1 MSTSRTAESFVV
13 PCHSGPPSH
22 APRVLIDCT
31 QTLATPRHAGIPRV
45 VRNIARH
52 GVAAAAVHGA
62 TIVPVRFEADHFLTL
77 SLSAAGDIV
86 DVVKRHPTSTA
97 HPVLRRLHKLLLPRT
112 IVRAIRPQWRWLSG
126 RPLPGV
132 PIDFG
137 PDDTLLLAD
146 SSWATRYWH
155 VVDRAR
161 EAGTRVGIVQ
171 YDFIP
176 HTHPEL
182 VPKRL
187 SKIYHGWMRNT
198 LTRADFVAAISEAVA
213 VEAREE
219 LRRMGREPDRA
230 APLVQAF
237 RLGADVKPAGPMATQ
252 VPARRELSDFL
263 EASPV
268 QPYLTVGTIEP
279 RKNQTILPAVF
290 EEVWRQVPDARLLVA
305 GFVGWKGEEVIRRLV
320 NHPRYGTHLMHFGDL
335 SDAELL
341 HAYGRSRGLI
351 FPSRAEGY
359 GLPIV
364 EALSHGMRVFAS
376 DIPAHRE
383 VGGPWCVYFAPADV
397 AGLAGQ
403 IVDWERDGVFPAALP
418 EGAFA
423 SPTWQQA
430 TEQLMRIVFS
440 GTSVDARHRET
451 AAA

>member
-1 MSTSRTAESFVV
+1 MSTSHKAASLAGVRHAAVQSR
-13 PCHSGPPSH
+13 

-52 GVAAAAVHGA
+52 GVAAAAAHGA
-62 TIVPVRFEADHFLTL
+62 TIVPVRFEDDHFLTV
-77 SLSAAGDIV
+77 SLSSAGDLV
-86 DVVKRHPTSTA
+86 DPVQRPATGTA
-97 HPVLRRLHKLLLPRT
+97 TTHPVLRRLHKLLVPRT
-112 IVRAIRPQWRWLSG
+112 IVRAIRTQWRRLSG
-126 RPLPGV
+126 RPLQGT
-132 PIDFG
+132 PIEFG
-137 PDDTLLLAD
+137 PNDTLLLAD

-155 VVDRAR
+155 VIDRAR
-161 EAGTRVGIVQ
+161 EAGTRLGVVQ

-182 VPKRL
+182 VPTRL
-187 SKIYHGWMRNT
+187 SATFRRWMTNT
-198 LTRADFVAAISEAVA
+198 LTRADFVAAISESVA

-219 LRRMGREPDRA
+219 LRRMGRDPDRA

-237 RLGADVKPAGPMATQ
+237 RLGADVKPPARAGT
-252 VPARRELSDFL
+252 VRRELKAFL
-263 EASPV
+263 AASSV

-290 EEVWRQVPDARLLVA
+290 EEVWRQVPDARLLIA
-305 GFVGWKGEEVIRRLV
+305 GFVGWKGEELIRRLHG
-320 NHPRYGTHLMHFGDL
+320 HPRYGTHLMHFGDL
-335 SDAELL
+335 SDVELL
-341 HAYGRSRGLI
+341 HAYGHARGLI

-383 VGGPWCVYFAPADV
+383 VGGPCCVYFAPGDV
-397 AGLAGQ
+397 AAIAGQ
-403 IVDWERDGVFPAALP
+403 IVRWERDGVFPAAP
-418 EGAFA
+418 PQGAFV
-423 SPTWQQA
+423 SPAWQQA
-430 TEQLMRIVFS
+430 TETLMGILFA
-440 GTSVDARHRET
+440 GTSVDAQTGPR

>member
-1 MSTSRTAESFVV
+1 MSTSHAAE
-13 PCHSGPPSH
+13 PSAVIYATGQQTH

-31 QTLATPRHAGIPRV
+31 QTLATPRLAGIPRV
-45 VRNIARH
+45 VRSIARH

-62 TIVPVRFEADHFLTL
+62 TIVPVRFEDDHFITL
-77 SLSAAGDIV
+77 SLSSSGDIV
-86 DVVKRHPTSTA
+86 DVVKRPSASNA
-97 HPVLRRLHKLLLPRT
+97 HPVLRRLHKLLVPRT
-112 IVRAIRPQWRWLSG
+112 IVRSIRTQWRRLL
-126 RPLPGV
+126 RIPLPGA
-132 PIDFG
+132 PIEFG
-137 PDDTLLLAD
+137 PNDTLLLAD

-161 EAGTRVGIVQ
+161 EAGTRVGVVQ

-182 VPKRL
+182 VPKKLPATYR
-187 SKIYHGWMRNT
+187 GWMQNT

-213 VEAREE
+213 VEARAE
-219 LRRMGREPDRA
+219 LRQMGRDPERA

-237 RLGADVKPAGPMATQ
+237 RLGADVKPPAKAGT
-252 VPARRELSDFL
+252 VRRELVDFL
-263 EASPV
+263 AASPV

-305 GFVGWKGEEVIRRLV
+305 GFVGWKGDELIRRLHS
-320 NHPRYGTHLMHFGDL
+320 HPRYGTHLMHFGDL

-341 HAYGRSRGLI
+341 HAYAHARALI

-364 EALSHGMRVFAS
+364 ESLSHGMRVFAS

-383 VGGPWCVYFAPADV
+383 VGGPWCVYFAPGDV
-397 AGLAGQ
+397 SALAGH
-403 IVDWERDGVFPAALP
+403 IVRWERDGVFPAAQP
-418 EGAFA
+418 EGSFA

-440 GTSVDARHRET
+440 GTSADARHGER

>member
-1 MSTSRTAESFVV
+1 MSTRRALESCGYSRAA
-13 PCHSGPPSH
+13 GQQNH

-45 VRNIARH
+45 VRNITRH
-52 GVAAAAVHGA
+52 GVAAAAQHGA
-62 TIVPVRFEADHFLTL
+62 TVIPVRFEDDHFITL
-77 SLSAAGDIV
+77 SLSSSGDIV
-86 DVVKRHPTSTA
+86 DVVKRPPASNA
-97 HPVLRRLHKLLLPRT
+97 HPVLRRLHKLLVPRT
-112 IVRAIRPQWRWLSG
+112 IVRAIRTQWRRLF
-126 RPLPGV
+126 RIPLPGA
-132 PIDFG
+132 PIEFG
-137 PDDTLLLAD
+137 PHDTLLLAD

-161 EAGTRVGIVQ
+161 EVGTRVGVVQ

-187 SKIYHGWMRNT
+187 PATYRSWMKNT
-198 LTRADFVAAISEAVA
+198 LTRADFVAAISESVA
-213 VEAREE
+213 SEAREE
-219 LRRMGREPDRA
+219 LRRMGRQPDRA

-237 RLGADVKPAGPMATQ
+237 RLGADVKPPAKAGAVRP
-252 VPARRELSDFL
+252 ELQAFL
-263 EASPV
+263 AASPV

-305 GFVGWKGEEVIRRLV
+305 GFVGWKGDELIRRLHS
-320 NHPRYGTHLMHFGDL
+320 HPRYGTHLMHFGDL

-341 HAYGRSRGLI
+341 HAYGHARALI

-364 EALSHGMRVFAS
+364 ESLSHGMRVFAS

-383 VGGPWCVYFAPADV
+383 VGGPWCVYFAPGDV
-397 AGLAGQ
+397 AGLAKQ
-403 IVDWERDGVFPAALP
+403 IVRWERDGVFPAAQA

-440 GTSVDARHRET
+440 GTSVDARHRVR